1 MLLERKC
8 ALREHR
14 LLNRI
19 RLINM
24 NPSRRVTE
32 DPKEMIR
39 SIQDHLQRIL
49 NTRQGSAPIAD
60 DFGVPDFTNFM
71 SDFPDSQRGIERS
84 LRQTIQKFEPRLEG
98 VRVSFFPKEDDPLTV
113 TFQITARLVLKEHND
128 PVSFESLV
136 DSGGHFRVKGS

>member
-1 MLLERKC
+1 M
-8 ALREHR
+8 REHR

-19 RLINM
+19 RLINR

-49 NTRQGSAPIAD
+49 NTRQGSAPIAE

-71 SDFPDSQRGIERS
+71 SDFPRDRAQFTTNHSKVRTAPGRRPRG
-84 LRQTIQKFEPRLEG
+84 
-98 VRVSFFPKEDDPLTV
+98 VFP
-113 TFQITARLVLKEHND
+113 QGR
-128 PVSFESLV
+128 
-136 DSGGHFRVKGS
+136 